1 MRESISRNRFGLTFL
16 CVNLLIVVHIFH
28 GVHFP
33 SNPLLET
40 FQNLYPIPANP
51 FSLSLLFSS
60 SPLLLFPLLQLLK
73 GGERERRRGEEEKRR
88 EREKGFVGERIESLG
103 VSSGGSNEE
112 IERRD
117 RMVLP
122 KDVTG

>member
-1 MRESISRNRFGLTFL
+1 M
-16 CVNLLIVVHIFH
+16 
-28 GVHFP
+28 
-33 SNPLLET
+33 
-40 FQNLYPIPANP
+40 
-51 FSLSLLFSS
+51 
-60 SPLLLFPLLQLLK
+60 
-73 GGERERRRGEEEKRR
+73 
-88 EREKGFVGERIESLG
+88 GERIESLG